1 MSHSSEAVAARLSAK
16 DLQILETKLALP
28 LRPGTGVVGK
38 GIRLY
43 ANYFNVLIHF
53 VIQFSF

>member
-1 MSHSSEAVAARLSAK
+1 MSHPSETAATRLSAK

-28 LRPGTGVVGK
+28 LRPDTGAVGK

-43 ANYFNVLIHF
+43 ANYFSVLNSSLI
-53 VIQFSF
+53 